1 MNPKDKIGYQILTTT
16 SNRSQFS
23 FSAYVIKTKGGTLV
37 KWICPFLTISQLQKV
52 PFFKLRFFNQK
63 HIHPEFKSIKKPIRK
78 NPAEKLFRS
87 AKLNF
92 S

>member
-1 MNPKDKIGYQILTTT
+1 MDLPFFDDITT
-16 SNRSQFS
+16 SKS
-23 FSAYVIKTKGGTLV
+23 I
-37 KWICPFLTISQLQKV
+37 
-52 PFFKLRFFNQK
+52 FFKLRFFNQK